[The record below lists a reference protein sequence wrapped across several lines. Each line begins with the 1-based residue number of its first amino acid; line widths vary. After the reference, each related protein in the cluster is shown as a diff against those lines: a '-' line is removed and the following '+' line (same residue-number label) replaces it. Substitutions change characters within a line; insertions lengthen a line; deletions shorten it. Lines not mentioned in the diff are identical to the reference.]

1 MQDEL
6 DRHHRSLFERR
17 RRLRKLLRPLPRRA
31 NVRRYP
37 VIKWFAEHA
46 KRRPY
51 LWSFKRA
58 HVIPALY
65 FGAVLALLPLYGLQA
80 GLAFAA
86 ALLVR
91 GNLTV
96 MVGLQFITNPLT
108 IGPIYYFT
116 YRVGMWLIATTGL
129 GEGMA
134 GWGTRVNALFLGG
147 IVVGLAVALMVDL
160 VWRFASWE
168 AKQFRHRLARLRAA
182 DDARRRQ
189 EFGASG
195 P

>member
-46 KRRPY
+46 NRRPY

-58 HVIPALY
+58 HVLPSLY
-65 FGAVLALLPLYGLQA
+65 VGSVLALLPLYGLQ
-80 GLAFAA
+80 GLLAFAA

-96 MVGLQFITNPLT
+96 MVALQFITNPFT

-116 YRVGMWLIATTGL
+116 YRVGMWLIATTGM

-147 IVVGLAVALMVDL
+147 LVVGLATALAVDL
-160 VWRFASWE
+160 VWRFAAWE
-168 AKQFRHRLARLRAA
+168 AGLFRRRLAALRQQVE
-182 DDARRRQ
+182 DRRRQ
-189 EFGASG
+189 EFGAPG